1 MFQRIIVPLDGSN
14 RAERAIPVAATLA
27 RASQGSLVFL
37 RVVVPGHEI
46 GSYGAEPAVGVVP
59 SQLEINIAEADQ
71 YLSSVATIFRDY
83 LTGIK
88 IETEV
93 ETGRA
98 ASAILSAAGFE
109 HGDLIVLCS
118 HGDTGLKRWVFNSIA
133 VQAACHSP
141 IPVLV
146 LNEHATGH
154 PLEELAQPLRV
165 LVPLDG
171 STLAETALTPAI
183 QLMAALPLAGASTL
197 HLLRVVDDV
206 PVFNGGM
213 RGQAQVDTFISKR
226 ACTEAQIYLDS
237 VIKRLQQEEALG
249 KTQLSLTTSV
259 IVNPD
264 VPGTIIQQAEEEHCD
279 LIALATHGRGAL
291 MRVLMGSVTEH
302 VIGHTTLPLLVTRPQ
317 EPIVERKEADDP
329 INDEKEFPSWVGLL

>member
-1 MFQRIIVPLDGSN
+1 MFQRIIVPLDGSS

-27 RASQGSLVFL
+27 RASQGSIVFL

-98 ASAILSAAGFE
+98 ASTILSAARWE

-118 HGDTGLKRWVFNSIA
+118 HEETGLKRWVFDSIA
-133 VQAACHSP
+133 LQAVRHTP
-141 IPVLV
+141 VPVLV
-146 LNEHATGH
+146 LNEHVTGH
-154 PLEELAQPLRV
+154 PLEEPVPPLRV

-171 STLAETALTPAI
+171 STLAETALTPVM
-183 QLMAALPLAGASTL
+183 QLMATLPLTGTSTL

-206 PVFNGGM
+206 PVFNGSM
-213 RGQAQVDTFISKR
+213 RGQAQVDTFISER
-226 ACTEAQIYLDS
+226 ECTEAQTYLDS
-237 VIKRLQQEEALG
+237 VIKRLQEEALG

-259 IVNPD
+259 IVSPD
-264 VPGTIIQQAEEEHCD
+264 VPGTIIRQAEEEHCD

-291 MRVLMGSVTEH
+291 MRVLMGSITER

-317 EPIVERKEADDP
+317 EPIVENKEVDDP
-329 INDEKEFPSWVGLL
+329 VNDEKDLPSWVGLL